1 MDHQGRTSFALVAA
15 LLDCEPK
22 REVVEKRAKTLYGQL
37 KAKTRQGSG
46 HSLDGPDTVPAAVC
60 ILLAQETSVLPQTLC
75 ISARLMPVFPRL
87 STALDEKAYQRV
99 SGVPLR
105 AFRTTLKKARSLLTA
120 EEKTPTRQL
129 RSGATSSPVP
139 STSKRTTSAIKRSA
153 PSSAK
158 SSPTKKA
165 RFDPPAS
172 GSKDAAVDTLVIS
185 AKAKGKAKE
194 LEPSPS
200 TGRATRSSGPAEE
213 AQITPTKAKKATPK
227 KSTPKKAT
235 PKAKAKEVTPE
246 VEQPEEEPDEEWKKE
261 EPRRESYR
269 AVYDF
274 ELGGEARWK
283 MKEKVE
289 EMLGWWDGIRGEV
302 EGLVQDQRP
311 IQPV

>member
-1 MDHQGRTSFALVAA
+1 M
-15 LLDCEPK
+15 
-22 REVVEKRAKTLYGQL
+22 
-37 KAKTRQGSG
+37 
-46 HSLDGPDTVPAAVC
+46 
-60 ILLAQETSVLPQTLC
+60 
-75 ISARLMPVFPRL
+75 
-87 STALDEKAYQRV
+87 
-99 SGVPLR
+99 
-105 AFRTTLKKARSLLTA
+105 TA

-139 STSKRTTSAIKRSA
+139 STSKRATSAIKRSA

-194 LEPSPS
+194 IDPSPS

-213 AQITPTKAKKATPK
+213 AQITPIKAKKATPK
-227 KSTPKKAT
+227 KVTPKKAT
-235 PKAKAKEVTPE
+235 PKAKEVTPE

-283 MKEKVE
+283 MKEKVD
-289 EMLGWWDGIRGEV
+289 EMLSWWDGIKAEV
-302 EGLVQDQRP
+302 EDLVQGQRTV
-311 IQPV
+311 QAV